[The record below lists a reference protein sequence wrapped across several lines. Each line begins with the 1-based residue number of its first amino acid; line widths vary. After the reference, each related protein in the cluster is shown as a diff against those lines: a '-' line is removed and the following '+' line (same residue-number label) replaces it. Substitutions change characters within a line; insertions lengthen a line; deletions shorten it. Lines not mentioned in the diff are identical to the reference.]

1 MIDYKKAGQRIK
13 EQRKKLGLT
22 QEGVS
27 EKVGITP
34 SYFSQIESGIRKAG
48 IKTFVSISNVLGVS
62 LDYILCDTH
71 KELSHKD
78 LDDIEYQIIH
88 HLKKFPKK
96 DKKFILDMILLLEK
110 NQ

>member
-62 LDYILCDTH
+62 LDYILCNTN
-71 KELSHKD
+71 KKLSHKD
-78 LDDIEYQIIH
+78 LDDIEYQIIY
-88 HLKKFPKK
+88 HLKNFSKK
-96 DKKFILDMILLLEK
+96 DKKFILDMIILLEK